1 MPRYTLATL
10 LAVASLAMHAEGVGA
25 AAAVAADAT
34 HEEGTDTAAACYPS
48 WDATCQDNPLYSS
61 RLGLNCEMHV
71 VVDCE
76 LMVEIGFTAA
86 ERDELIMNCPCS
98 CQIEW

>member
-1 MPRYTLATL
+1 MPRFTLATL
-10 LAVASLAMHAEGVGA
+10 LAIASLAMHAEGVGA
-25 AAAVAADAT
+25 AAANAT
-34 HEEGTDTAAACYPS
+34 HEHESNTAAACYPG

-86 ERDELIMNCPCS
+86 ERDELILNCPCS

>member
-1 MPRYTLATL
+1 MPRYILAAL
-10 LAVASLAMHAEGVGA
+10 LGIASLAMHAAAENGA
-25 AAAVAADAT
+25 ACLP
-34 HEEGTDTAAACYPS
+34 G

-71 VVDCE
+71 VVDCV

-86 ERDELIMNCPCS
+86 ERDELILNCPCS

>member
-1 MPRYTLATL
+1 MPRCILAAL
-10 LAVASLAMHAEGVGA
+10 LGIASLSVHA
-25 AAAVAADAT
+25 AAANST
-34 HEEGTDTAAACYPS
+34 HENGAACHPG

-71 VVDCE
+71 VVDCV

-86 ERDELIMNCPCS
+86 ERDELILNCPCS